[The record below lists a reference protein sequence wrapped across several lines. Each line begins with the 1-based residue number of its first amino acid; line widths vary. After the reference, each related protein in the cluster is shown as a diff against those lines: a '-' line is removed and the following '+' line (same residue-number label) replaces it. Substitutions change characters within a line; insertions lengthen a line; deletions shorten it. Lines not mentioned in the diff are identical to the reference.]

1 MKEREEEKDSRRSLL
16 EEGRHV
22 ARLCFRLFFGCIV
35 RKRAH
40 KFPSFLLIS
49 LLLGRFRSNVSLRS
63 HADNFLSFAGDK
75 ETLTRTGVA
84 DLSFGS
90 TCHRVYVRRR
100 RGQFLTLFPPWSFRL
115 KLQLWKKK
123 KKRQGRRRNV
133 EQCLPSPPPETLFY
147 YHVRW

>member
-1 MKEREEEKDSRRSLL
+1 MWQDCVSGSSLVVSF
-16 EEGRHV
+16 EN
-22 ARLCFRLFFGCIV
+22 ARA
-35 RKRAH
+35 RACT
-40 KFPSFLLIS
+40 FPSFLLIS

-100 RGQFLTLFPPWSFRL
+100 RGQFLTLFPP
-115 KLQLWKKK
+115 
-123 KKRQGRRRNV
+123 
-133 EQCLPSPPPETLFY
+133 
-147 YHVRW
+147 

>member
-1 MKEREEEKDSRRSLL
+1 MVEGMKEREEEKDSRRSLL

-90 TCHRVYVRRR
+90 TCHR
-100 RGQFLTLFPPWSFRL
+100 GTSADEGDNF
-115 KLQLWKKK
+115 
-123 KKRQGRRRNV
+123 
-133 EQCLPSPPPETLFY
+133 
-147 YHVRW
+147 